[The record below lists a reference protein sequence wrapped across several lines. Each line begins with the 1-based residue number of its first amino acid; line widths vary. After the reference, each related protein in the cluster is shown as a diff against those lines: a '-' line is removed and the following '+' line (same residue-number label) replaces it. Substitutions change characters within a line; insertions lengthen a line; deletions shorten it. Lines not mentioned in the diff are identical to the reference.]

1 MKFAKNLLIIILLTI
16 IMASMTKAIEPTQSY
31 SKILINPYY
40 TETFT
45 KNLIYNYILSIN
57 PPDGITNVTL
67 AIINFNLYVTSSPQ
81 TFIMKVNNAS
91 CNNPS
96 YVASL
101 SGFATISFDCTNIIN
116 KIGDYNLTLTSIKDS
131 GGLTGWLDLTYMN
144 KPTGK
149 MSMFGT
155 EYQVGD
161 KATIFLQ
168 LNDEQNLPIN
178 NGYCKVDIYY
188 PSSYNTSH
196 PIWIKEAPLIFK
208 EGSNGLYYYDLI
220 SPSYEG
226 IYMLSATCSYRYYGG
241 FVYSMSGA
249 EVNKPSRT
257 TSYGT
262 YVGDTIFLN
271 DYEDWIYTQCSSSSG
286 GTKSCQA
293 TYDYN
298 TSIHFANLTNIT
310 DISLYYMGEASV
322 KAILSFEAYNWTSNS
337 WIRLSNNL
345 TFSGTSPN
353 VPIGIG
359 EFVSNSI
366 PASGTL
372 NDDKI
377 IRVRL
382 TSTFGSTYYEFDN
395 WLNINILTAS
405 GNIIELKGSGELH
418 ITNFAGSI
426 TINITNQLTALQQNI
441 TNQLI
446 TLQNNIIAD
455 NNLTR
460 EQINALNQTI
470 NNLQIGINNNFT
482 NIQNALTN
490 IITQNNLTQE
500 MIINTNQTINNN
512 IQTTQAMITSLNTTI
527 LEQFNIT
534 NTNTINQ
541 ITLLQA
547 NLTSQLEAM
556 NQNMNQK
563 CDNIINY
570 LQNLTIMINQIN
582 LTTIETRNL
591 AQQIWDY
598 IIGWLNITINQI
610 NNKIDILINMTNT
623 TTQPTPLSI
632 TATAEEFLNCITGSD
647 WIIHAYVYGHYNE
660 PLNNLTAQCN
670 ITTDIWGF
678 SNMTYTPEG
687 YFEYKN
693 TCPDPADWNWSIS
706 CDEI

>member
-1 MKFAKNLLIIILLTI
+1 MKLSKNLLLIILLTI
-16 IMASMTKAIEPTQSY
+16 IMASMTKAIEPTQTY
-31 SKILINPYY
+31 SKVLINPYY

-45 KNLIYNYILSIN
+45 KNLIYNYTLSVN

-81 TFIMKVNNAS
+81 TFLLTINNAS
-91 CNNPS
+91 CKNPS

-101 SGFATISFDCTNIIN
+101 SGFAQISFDCTNIIN
-116 KIGDYNLTLTSIKDS
+116 KIGNYNLTLTSTKDS

-144 KPTGK
+144 KPTGTINL
-149 MSMFGT
+149 FGT
-155 EYQVGD
+155 EYQAGSRG
-161 KATIFLQ
+161 TIFLQ

-178 NGYCKVDIYY
+178 NGHCKADIYY
-188 PSSYNTSH
+188 PSNYNTSH

-208 EGSNGLYYYDLI
+208 EGSNGLYYYDLVT
-220 SPSYEG
+220 PDYEG
-226 IYMLSATCSYRYYGG
+226 IYMLSATCSYRYDGG
-241 FVYSMSGA
+241 FIYSMEGS
-249 EVNKPSRT
+249 EINKPTRT
-257 TSYGT
+257 TTYGT
-262 YVGDTIFLN
+262 YIGDTIFLN
-271 DYEDWIYTQCSSSSG
+271 DYEEWIYTQCSSSSG

-298 TSIHFANLTNIT
+298 TTIHFTNLTNIT
-310 DISLYYMGEASV
+310 DISLYYMGESSV
-322 KAILSFEAYNWTSNS
+322 KAILSFEAYNWTNSN
-337 WIRLSNNL
+337 WIQLNNNL
-345 TFSGTSPN
+345 TYSGTSPN

-359 EFVSNSI
+359 EFISNTI
-366 PASGTL
+366 PISGTIS
-372 NDDKI
+372 NDKI

-418 ITNFAGSI
+418 ITNWAGSI
-426 TINITNQLTALQQNI
+426 TINITNQLQALQENI
-441 TNQLI
+441 TNQL
-446 TLQNNIIAD
+446 TALQNNIIAD

-482 NIQNALTN
+482 NIQESLTN

-500 MIINTNQTINNN
+500 MIINTNTTINNN
-512 IQTTQAMITSLNTTI
+512 IQSTQNMIQALNITI
-527 LEQFNIT
+527 IEQFNIT

-541 ITLLQA
+541 LNQLQI
-547 NLTSQLEAM
+547 NLTNQLETM

-582 LTTIETRNL
+582 ITATETRNL

-598 IIGWLNITINQI
+598 ITNWLNGTINQI
-610 NNKIDILINMTNT
+610 ELKLDLLINQSNITLN
-623 TTQPTPLSI
+623 PI
-632 TATAEEFLNCITGSD
+632 TATATHNAPCITGSD
-647 WIIHAYVYGHYNE
+647 WTINAYVYGHYHE
-660 PLNNLTAQCN
+660 TLTNSSVQCN
-670 ITTDIWGF
+670 ITTDTWGF
-678 SNMTYTPEG
+678 SNMNYIPDG

-693 TCPDPADWNWSIS
+693 TCPNPETWNYTIN
-706 CDEI
+706 CDET